1 MFCKNCGRQLGE
13 GENFCPSCG
22 AMNAAESN
30 ANANTGF
37 QYDLGTANTDA
48 QYSFG
53 APNSVSE
60 ALKSEMAGQTFKWG
74 LLGLIFS
81 GTVCLSLLGFIF
93 SIIAKSKA
101 KSYKRAFGTLEGRAK
116 AGNILGKIGFGLGL
130 GMMIY
135 FAVCFFI
142 GIALGL
148 SGVDAE
154 YTYWLF

>member
-1 MFCKNCGRQLGE
+1 MFCKNCGRQLNDN
-13 GENFCPSCG
+13 ENFCPSCG

-30 ANANTGF
+30 ESAPATDF
-37 QYDLGTANTDA
+37 QYD
-48 QYSFG
+48 FG
-53 APNSVSE
+53 APNTVNE
-60 ALKSEMAGQTFKWG
+60 AQKSEMAGQTFKWG
-74 LLGLIFS
+74 LLGIIFS
-81 GTVCLSLLGFIF
+81 GTFCLSLLGFIF

-101 KSYKRAFGTLEGRAK
+101 KAYKRAFGALEGRAK

-130 GMMIY
+130 GLMIY